1 MKKNYKFTLL
11 SIFLLLFIITSADV
25 SFAKGNKKEAEPSK
39 KDDIFESSMP
49 KFEKIDLKKDATY
62 ITSDNLS
69 LSAKDRV
76 FVYTGNVDVKHKNM
90 VLKANKVTGYYSKD
104 NKIEKLVAEGKVDIS
119 QGETIRARSEE
130 AIYDAIKKIIVL
142 TKNPELEKDRSLLS
156 ADEITIFID
165 EERST
170 AKGQVRVKLLQ

>member
-1 MKKNYKFTLL
+1 
-11 SIFLLLFIITSADV
+11 
-25 SFAKGNKKEAEPSK
+25 
-39 KDDIFESSMP
+39 
-49 KFEKIDLKKDATY
+49 
-62 ITSDNLS
+62 
-69 LSAKDRV
+69 
-76 FVYTGNVDVKHKNM
+76 M

-119 QGETIRARSEE
+119 QGATIKARSEE
-130 AIYDAIKKIIVL
+130 AVYDAVKKIIVL

-156 ADEITIFID
+156 ADEITIFIE

>member
-1 MKKNYKFTLL
+1 MKNKLQLALKLNITLL
-11 SIFLLLFIITSADV
+11 LLICSANAQTPQNDTE
-25 SFAKGNKKEAEPSK
+25 APKK
-39 KDDIFESSMP
+39 DIFESAMP

-62 ITSDNLS
+62 ITSDS
-69 LSAKDRV
+69 LTLKAKERI
-76 FVYTGNVDVKHKNM
+76 FIYTGNVDVKHKNM

-130 AIYDAIKKIIVL
+130 ATYDAIKKIIVL
-142 TKNPELEKDRSLLS
+142 TKNPELEKDKSLLS
-156 ADEITIFID
+156 ADEITVYID